1 MYLMHFTVSN
11 IFIFL
16 MSESEGVNMLYTA
29 SFVLSCEPI
38 NRPKVKQIKALNN
51 TYFLNI
57 DLKKDLPFCHS
68 Q

>member
-1 MYLMHFTVSN
+1 
-11 IFIFL
+11 